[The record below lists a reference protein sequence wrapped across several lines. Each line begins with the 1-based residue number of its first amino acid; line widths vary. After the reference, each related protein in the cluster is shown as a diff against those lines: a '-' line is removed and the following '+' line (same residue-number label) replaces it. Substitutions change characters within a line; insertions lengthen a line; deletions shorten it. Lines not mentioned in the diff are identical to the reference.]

1 MTAPLPFTQRIYNM
15 LMESQ
20 YWPPEQMLEFQRSQ
34 LSQLLRHAK
43 ATTPFYKTRLDCVF
57 KNNGDIDWNRWNEIP
72 ILKRE
77 ELRDNSEALTA
88 TTLPPGHGNI
98 TSHFTSGS
106 TGIPVEVKHSEIFTA
121 AATMAAFRFCDWI
134 GIDWKKSIANISPIK
149 TILNDEDHVVSKAGP
164 DWLPN
169 HQRGVRL
176 EISKDASASRILEL
190 IKKFEVKYF
199 SAPPGR
205 IEALTEDNDI
215 LPDPVKL
222 EKILCTG
229 VQLLKPRRELFE
241 KKFGAV
247 SFDVY
252 STVEVGR
259 IAAQCHEKSSYH
271 INAEIMLVEILDDN
285 NQPCS
290 NGKAGRVIL
299 TPFFSTAQPLIR
311 YQIGD
316 IAEFG
321 NLCECGRHLPT
332 LKKLLGRENTLFVD
346 PAGKKFRPIFEHEA
360 IAIALKCK
368 AHQIAQT
375 GANTFEVRFVPNMKS
390 TPGDITAARALVDM
404 TLQFDATVIF
414 SAVTEISTGRNSKL
428 QIVMQE
434 FDNSIS

>member
-1 MTAPLPFTQRIYNM
+1 M

-20 YWPPEQMLEFQRSQ
+20 YWLPEQTLEFQRSQ

-57 KNNGDIDWNRWNEIP
+57 KNNGEIDWNRWSEIP
-72 ILKRE
+72 ILRRE
-77 ELRDNSEALTA
+77 DLRDNGDELTA
-88 TTLPPGHGNI
+88 SELPPGHGSI
-98 TSHFTSGS
+98 TEHFTSGS
-106 TGIPVEVKHSEIFTA
+106 SGVPVAVKHSQIFTA
-121 AATMAAFRFCDWI
+121 ATNAAAFRFCDWI

-169 HQRGVRL
+169 HHRGVRL

-190 IKKFEVKYF
+190 IKQFEVKYF

-229 VQLLKPRRELFE
+229 VQLLTPRRELFE
-241 KKFGAV
+241 KSFGAV

-252 STVEVGR
+252 STMETGR

-271 INAEIMLVEILDDN
+271 INAEIILVEILDDN
-285 NQPCS
+285 RCACEI
-290 NGKAGRVIL
+290 GKAGRIIL

-311 YQIGD
+311 YDIGD

-321 NLCECGRHLPT
+321 LLCSCGRHLPV
-332 LKKLLGRENTLFVD
+332 LRKLLGRENTLFVD

-375 GANTFEVRFVPNMKS
+375 GPETVEVRFVPDTK
-390 TPGDITAARALVDM
+390 ARPSDLASARILVEK
-404 TLQFDATVIF
+404 TLQYRAEIIF
-414 SAVTEISTGRNSKL
+414 SAVAEIKSGKNSKQ
-428 QIVMQE
+428 QIVTQE
-434 FDNSIS
+434 FHST